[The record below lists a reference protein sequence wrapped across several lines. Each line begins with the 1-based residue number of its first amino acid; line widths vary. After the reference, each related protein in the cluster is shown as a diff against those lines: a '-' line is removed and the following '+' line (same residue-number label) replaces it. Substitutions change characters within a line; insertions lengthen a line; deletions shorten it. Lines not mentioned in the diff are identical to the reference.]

1 MRRALLALLAI
12 VGLEMPARAGDP
24 GDTFGL
30 SVAVAEEDSPGV
42 WGGSAEQTRSA
53 EPQRRDVQPEGWIAA
68 QIASAEKLFAPIGIH
83 FRWTMKKPLKRGHL
97 ETRADRDALAS
108 ELETGVINVFVVE
121 SLRDV
126 DEPDRYRMGV
136 CWRRGDGKPFVIVA
150 SNARPTV
157 LAHELGHFFG
167 NGHSTVP
174 NNVMSYVRT
183 DAEVFFDAKQIGVIR
198 ATAARYRADGF
209 IVPLGPARLFP

>member
-1 MRRALLALLAI
+1 MRPAVLALLAL
-12 VGLEMPARAGDP
+12 VFVETPARAGDT

-30 SVAVAEEDSPGV
+30 SVAVAEEDR
-42 WGGSAEQTRSA
+42 AE
-53 EPQRRDVQPEGWIAA
+53 VQPEAWIAA
-68 QIASAEKLFAPIGIH
+68 QIASAEKLFAPIGVL
-83 FRWTMKKPLKRGHL
+83 FRWTMRKSLQRAHL
-97 ETRADRDALAS
+97 ETRADRDALAA
-108 ELETGVINVFVVE
+108 ELEPRVINVFVVD

-136 CWRRGDGKPFVIVA
+136 CWRRGDGKPYVIVA
-150 SNARPTV
+150 ANARPTV

-183 DAEVFFDAKQIGVIR
+183 DGEVFFDAKQIGIIR
-198 ATAARYRADGF
+198 ATSAQHRADGF
-209 IVPLGPARLFP
+209 LLPLGPARLFP